1 MVNICTPSE
10 VGSTA
15 QLPAVH
21 GLLYW
26 SLSEW
31 LVSCPPQFP
40 DPSLVAEYR
49 EPMIDATIVT
59 PDSYLGKVMEL
70 AMVGS

>member
-1 MVNICTPSE
+1 MS
-10 VGSTA
+10 
-15 QLPAVH
+15 
-21 GLLYW
+21 GL
-26 SLSEW
+26 SLAP
-31 LVSCPPQFP
+31 PPQFP

-70 AMVGS
+70 AMVGSWLHH